1 MPSLLT
7 DAAAIPVILLCGGTG
22 IYVDETS
29 RRQNKSL
36 VQVEGKAMVAHV
48 MRIYLRF
55 GFRTFLLSGGYQAR
69 ELLPAV
75 RASFGGDIDAAD
87 AALLR
92 LRVDDHACTVRMV
105 DSGAASATGERVKA
119 CAGHLG
125 AAARFCVT
133 YSDTLAAVDLADLY
147 RFHTGHGKI
156 ASLLAAQYPT
166 RFRVLGLRLGEAQV
180 RGFAARSVLRAEPIN
195 GGFYI
200 FERRLLDEGFMKPDS
215 RNEVLEDAVLD
226 RLVAAQELM
235 AYRHEDAW
243 QNLDSERDLKAL
255 AAIARSFRAE
265 PSAGAAGTR

>member
-1 MPSLLT
+1 VR
-7 DAAAIPVILLCGGTG
+7 I
-22 IYVDETS
+22 
-29 RRQNKSL
+29 
-36 VQVEGKAMVAHV
+36 EGAAMVAHV

-55 GFRTFLLSGGYQAR
+55 GFRTFVLAGGYQAG
-69 ELLPAV
+69 ELIPVV
-75 RASFGGDIDAAD
+75 RASFGGEIDD
-87 AALLR
+87 GALLR
-92 LRVDDHACTVRMV
+92 FTFEGRACTVRMI
-105 DSGAASATGERVKA
+105 DTGEASPTGERVKA
-119 CAGHLG
+119 CIDGLG
-125 AAARFCVT
+125 TAARFCVT
-133 YSDTLAAVDLADLY
+133 YSDTLADVDLADLY

-180 RGFAARSVLRAEPIN
+180 RGFAPRSVLRAEPIN

-200 FERRLLDEGFMKPDS
+200 FERGVLDPRFMKPET

-255 AAIARSFRAE
+255 AAIVRA
-265 PSAGAAGTR
+265 SAVQRPAGTAG